1 MSMNKIII
9 SLALTLFSGIISTAD
24 YGCAYSQSQRKIEK
38 IRSKQYK
45 SKIKELKSA
54 GWELNSS
61 SRTLEIALLDHY
73 EKLKDP
79 NNQEIIGTASGKS
92 TNVLRQVAFNN
103 AITYYAGQAA
113 SVVKGRI
120 VSDQFS
126 DGSDESA
133 ITEFDKFYAAYE
145 RLVNAEIKSG
155 VLMESFSIRR
165 KSGNIYEYQTF
176 FIVNEDKALEAR
188 KRAMQRAVEETKLA
202 QKYAA
207 KVSEFVNEGFN
218 VETAT
223 EE

>member
-1 MSMNKIII
+1 MLMP
-9 SLALTLFSGIISTAD
+9 GIISTAD
-24 YGCAYSQSQRKIEK
+24 FECAYSQSQRKIEK

-45 SKIKELKSA
+45 SKIKELKGA

-133 ITEFDKFYAAYE
+133 IAEFDKFYAAYE

-165 KSGNIYEYQTF
+165 KSGSIYEYQTF
-176 FIVNEDKALEAR
+176 FIVNEDMIILSR
-188 KRAMQRAVEETKLA
+188 MISQIMIM
-202 QKYAA
+202 
-207 KVSEFVNEGFN
+207 
-218 VETAT
+218 
-223 EE
+223 